1 MIVTADMER
10 PRLLLSRA
18 LLLSVALLLLLF
30 CASVRANAAVRR
42 TVNGDPAPKLV
53 YFPIDE
59 RFATRGMFLNLAAA
73 TPFDVVSPPPELI
86 CSLKQPADTDRLAQ
100 WLEQNLPNA
109 SVAVIS
115 IEMALYGGLVR
126 SVRLSVP
133 SLQ

>member
-1 MIVTADMER
+1 MTLALRLTAT
-10 PRLLLSRA
+10 L
-18 LLLSVALLLLLF
+18 VLLLL
-30 CASVRANAAVRR
+30 CASVNAEAPVRR
-42 TVNGDPAPKLV
+42 AVNAEPPKLV

-73 TPFDVVSPPPELI
+73 TPFNVVSPPPELI
-86 CSLKQPADTDRLAQ
+86 CSLKQPADTDRLAH

-126 SVRLSVP
+126 SVHSYRLISAP
-133 SLQ
+133 FRSL